1 MIDRRRYAISFLG
14 SAAVLAS
21 INAAEL
27 WQASRYYDT
36 AYTYGFPFV
45 FYRTGGFF
53 IRMNGFRLVNLF
65 LDLVVLF
72 VMSAALSR
80 VLSRFAAKRS
90 NQYRHG

>member
-1 MIDRRRYAISFLG
+1 MTDRRTYAISFLG
-14 SAAVLAS
+14 SAAVLSS
-21 INAAEL
+21 INAADL

-36 AYTYGFPFV
+36 AYCYGFPFV

-53 IRMNGFRLVNLF
+53 IEMNGFRLVNLL

-80 VLSRFAAKRS
+80 MLSRFAARRS
-90 NQYRHG
+90 NQHRHG